1 MKKIM
6 KFWCAALALAL
17 ACAMPAQ
24 AQWSDNPKENTQL
37 LDQSYWNVETLATSD
52 GGFYM
57 LTVSPDSNINRVTPI
72 LHYFDK
78 DGLEQWDNPVKFK
91 IDSTMSWTKVMSH
104 LYVDKDDNAIVIGQT
119 LCDANRE
126 NYTIWK
132 VDKAGKQLWG
142 EDGVD
147 PHDGKCPED
156 QFNAA
161 IRVTQMEAGNYIF
174 VWMGDQTVMQNI
186 SADGKLQWG
195 DGKRINAG
203 AYPHVMDAGDGDILL
218 VYESTGLNVRRLDFE
233 GNTVWDVKAFSGQLN
248 TQIPSWTYVHVYP
261 VDDPAG
267 RGVLISYYGFV
278 GDEHYSYISY
288 VKADG
293 THAFPDADAGLRVC
307 YSENWGMS
315 PALAYDDKN
324 KAIYAIAQE
333 RAPGTN
339 FYQRIVV
346 QKISESG
353 ELQWGN
359 EGIELIPVKERTTG
373 YECVAMGPDGN
384 VLFGFM
390 ENVGLGIAAND
401 PIHCKAAYMKPDG
414 SFIWEEEI
422 KTICA
427 FGDTKTPGS
436 VKYNLEILPYA
447 NEQWICVWE
456 DCRVDG
462 GMDGIYFGQ
471 NLYWDGSMGPVVP
484 EGPTVPGD
492 TTANEDL
499 KVAASALRVMPNPV
513 YDEARI
519 AYTAL
524 QDEDVRIDLVGTN
537 GLKVMNVYEGRMQA
551 GENTIMWR
559 RPALLTPG
567 LYLMQLTAGDKVA
580 VAKILLQ

>member
-1 MKKIM
+1 
-6 KFWCAALALAL
+6 
-17 ACAMPAQ
+17 MPAQ